1 MVMNKLELVDKIS
14 QKVSL
19 TKKDCRLVID
29 EFLDEII
36 STLQNG
42 KKVVL
47 SNFGV
52 FEVRKVDVYE
62 RFHPQTGERIKIK
75 YPTRIVFR
83 PSKTFKQILN
93 GGTYE

>member
-1 MVMNKLELVDKIS
+1 ME
-14 QKVSL
+14 
-19 TKKDCRLVID
+19 
-29 EFLDEII
+29 
-36 STLQNG
+36 
-42 KKVVL
+42 KVVL